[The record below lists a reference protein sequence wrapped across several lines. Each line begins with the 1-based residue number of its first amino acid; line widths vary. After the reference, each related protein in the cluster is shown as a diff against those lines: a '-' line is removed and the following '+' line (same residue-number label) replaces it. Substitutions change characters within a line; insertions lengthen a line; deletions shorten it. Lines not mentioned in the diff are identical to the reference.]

1 MQAECQ
7 GWGICDFRFLI
18 CDFNRLIRQGAGS
31 REQGARNGKLKLQK
45 VGKVL
50 PFFGKGVHSHRGER
64 RERGEFFLTG
74 LIGLQKE

>member
-18 CDFNRLIRQGAGS
+18 CDFNRLIR
-31 REQGARNGKLKLQK
+31 QGARNGKLKLQK

-64 RERGEFFLTG
+64 RERGEFFLTA